1 MRVYRV
7 ENYSIWYS
15 AMRYIRS
22 PSNRLLGFLGIY
34 NIIYQ
39 ASPPPRPDAQQP
51 RSQSPDCLAT
61 FGISNMTPRLYVP
74 RYSLTFDL
82 AEDQAETARDCF

>member
-1 MRVYRV
+1 MRVYYRV

-22 PSNRLLGFLGIY
+22 PSNRLLGIY
-34 NIIYQ
+34 NIYQ
-39 ASPPPRPDAQQP
+39 ASPPPCLDAQQP
-51 RSQSPDCLAT
+51 RSQPPHFLAT

>member
-22 PSNRLLGFLGIY
+22 PSNRLLGIY
-34 NIIYQ
+34 NIYQ
-39 ASPPPRPDAQQP
+39 ASPPPPRPDAQQP
-51 RSQSPDCLAT
+51 RSQPPDFLAT

>member
-1 MRVYRV
+1 MRVYYRV

-22 PSNRLLGFLGIY
+22 PSKRLLGIY
-34 NIIYQ
+34 NIYQ

-51 RSQSPDCLAT
+51 RSQPPHFLAT
-61 FGISNMTPRLYVP
+61 FGISNITPRLYVP

>member
-1 MRVYRV
+1 MRVYYRV

-22 PSNRLLGFLGIY
+22 PSNRLLGIY
-34 NIIYQ
+34 NIYQ
-39 ASPPPRPDAQQP
+39 ASPPPPRPDAQQS
-51 RSQSPDCLAT
+51 RSQPPDFLAT